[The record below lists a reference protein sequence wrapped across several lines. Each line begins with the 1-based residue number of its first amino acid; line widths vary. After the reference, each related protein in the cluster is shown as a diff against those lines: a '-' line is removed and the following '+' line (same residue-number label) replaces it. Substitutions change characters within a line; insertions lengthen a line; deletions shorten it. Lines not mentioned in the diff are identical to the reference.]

1 MSLRSNNDPRAKSNF
16 GKYVIAVVLFGVVA
30 FFTYR
35 YFKKKADDDKKKP
48 RMSGSMR
55 DDGGDG
61 KTCEEGGQLPGSGEG
76 PKGMRGVKQ
85 RINEYVKMK
94 RPPMLKAPPVRLR
107 AVSASQLPDEWD
119 WRNITKGNLHPK
131 NIPNGNY
138 TTPVLNQHIPQY
150 CGSCWAHGPISAL
163 SDRFEIM
170 RRIKNEPGPPRLLA
184 VQVILNCAQSAG
196 SCHGGD
202 HAGVYEYVQDSGVP
216 DESCA
221 HYKAADG
228 QCTPQ
233 DICKSCWPG
242 ANFFD
247 GGFDSNCCAVPN
259 PKLYKISSAKGVDGD
274 VNSIKEEIFLRG
286 PVSAA
291 INANP
296 IVNYPTRKPGDPIVI
311 AGNDGSCN
319 QTDLDHIVS
328 IVGYGKDYWIVR
340 NSWGSYWG
348 DNGFF
353 YVKFGC
359 LGLNKSVMAGYPVG
373 YDAVGLL

>member
-1 MSLRSNNDPRAKSNF
+1 MSFPSSASSASKLKPWH
-16 GKYVIAVVLFGVVA
+16 YAVGLFVLGVVA
-30 FFTYR
+30 YFVWKHFT
-35 YFKKKADDDKKKP
+35 KKSDNKP
-48 RMSGSMR
+48 QLKMR
-55 DDGGDG
+55 GTGDAG
-61 KTCEEGGQLPGSGEG
+61 DSKTCEEGGQLPGSGEG
-76 PKGMRGVKQ
+76 PKRMKSGGKQ
-85 RINEYVKMK
+85 RLNEYVKMK
-94 RPPMLKAPPVRLR
+94 RPPVLKAPPMRLQTVR
-107 AVSASQLPDEWD
+107 AGQIPQEWD
-119 WRNITKGNLHPK
+119 WRNITQGNLHPK

-150 CGSCWAHGPISAL
+150 CGSCWAHGAISAL
-163 SDRFEIM
+163 SDRFEIL
-170 RRIKNEPGPPRLLA
+170 RRIRNEPGPPKLLA
-184 VQVILNCAQSAG
+184 VQVILNCAHDAG

-202 HAGVYEYVQDSGVP
+202 HAGVYEYVQNNGIP

-228 QCTPQ
+228 ECTPA

-242 ANFFD
+242 ANFFN
-247 GGFDSNCCAVPN
+247 GGFDSDCCALPN
-259 PKLYKISSAKGVDGD
+259 PKLYKISSAKGIDGD
-274 VNSIKEEIFLRG
+274 VNAMKEEIFLRG

-311 AGNDGSCN
+311 AGTDGTCG
-319 QTDLDHIVS
+319 QDELDHIVS

-348 DNGFF
+348 DNGFC

-359 LGLNKSVMAGYPVG
+359 LGLDKSVMAGYPVG
-373 YDAVGLL
+373 YDAAGLL